1 MLFLNAKQ
9 RHEGKLRITASDY
22 PFGIFNFS
30 EAVMVNHHQSEQL
43 PLSLNH
49 ATQQDLDRWR

>member
-1 MLFLNAKQ
+1 LVF
-9 RHEGKLRITASDY
+9 S
-22 PFGIFNFS
+22 NFS
-30 EAVMVNHHQSEQL
+30 EAVMVNHHQSKQL